1 MKSTELVRYR
11 KNHKLSQYDIAE
23 LLKVSRGAVA
33 HWEKAEELPE
43 RAALWLQKR
52 RWEEQGTL
60 MQKVFDHAVQEEVG
74 NTHRRG
80 QEDSVL
86 NLSEEAEK
94 LLKDRGRT
102 KGNTPDPAY
111 SKEINKKVDLNGCQA
126 VSGITDEDFFL
137 PETRG
142 VAPILN
148 KDNAQLAAAVKEVVE
163 KSLFDQKMDA
173 LQLDARIDTFIE
185 KLREAVVD
193 AVKGILGV

>member
-1 MKSTELVRYR
+1 MKSTELVKYR
-11 KNHKLSQYDIAE
+11 KQHKLSQYDVAKM
-23 LLKVSRGAVA
+23 LKVSRGAVA

-52 RWEEQGTL
+52 RQEGQGTL

-74 NTHRRG
+74 NTHRLG

-94 LLKDRGRT
+94 LLKERGRT

-111 SKEINKKVDLNGCQA
+111 SKEINKKVDLN
-126 VSGITDEDFFL
+126 T
-137 PETRG
+137 
-142 VAPILN
+142 
-148 KDNAQLAAAVKEVVE
+148 QLTAAIKEVVA

-173 LQLDARIDTFIE
+173 LQLNARIDTFIE

-193 AVKGILGV
+193 AVKRILGV

>member
-111 SKEINKKVDLNGCQA
+111 SKERNKKVDLNK
-126 VSGITDEDFFL
+126 V
-137 PETRG
+137 
-142 VAPILN
+142 VAPLLN
-148 KDNAQLAAAVKEVVE
+148 KDNTQLTAAVKEVVE